1 MTDLVEIAAMNKKI
15 LLVTGGSRGIGAS
28 VAKMA
33 AREGYSVA
41 INYAS
46 DHKAAENVATEVE
59 KAGAKALI
67 IKADVAREDEIK
79 RLFEEIDQ
87 KLGRLTHLVNNAGV
101 VGRSSRLDAAD
112 LAVIR
117 HVIDLNVTGAILVAR
132 EAARRMS
139 TANGGKGGAI
149 VNLSSAAATIG
160 SPGEFTWYAASKGA
174 IDSFTLGL
182 SRELAKEG
190 VRVNA
195 VSPGLIETDIHASS
209 GQPDRVARMSPMIP
223 MSRAGSAEEVA
234 ETILWLLSDKA
245 SFVTGANIRVS
256 GGR

>member
-1 MTDLVEIAAMNKKI
+1 MNEKI
-15 LLVTGGSRGIGAS
+15 LLVTGASRGIGAA
-28 VAKMA
+28 VARRA
-33 AREGYSVA
+33 AIEGYCVA
-41 INYAS
+41 VNYAS
-46 DHKAAENVATEVE
+46 DIAAAEKVTVEIE
-59 KAGAKALI
+59 KAGSRALI
-67 IKADVAREDEIK
+67 VKADVSRADEIK
-79 RLFEEIDQ
+79 RLFEEIDRN
-87 KLGRLTHLVNNAGV
+87 LGRLTHLVNNAGI
-101 VGRSSRLDAAD
+101 VGRASRLDAAD
-112 LAVIR
+112 PAMIR
-117 HVIDLNVTGAILVAR
+117 EVIDLNVTGAILVAR

-139 TANGGKGGAI
+139 TARGGQGGAI

-182 SRELAKEG
+182 ARELAKEG

-209 GQPDRVARMSPMIP
+209 GQPDRVARMSPLIP
-223 MSRAGSAEEVA
+223 MGRAGSADEVA

-245 SFVTGANIRVS
+245 SYVTGANIRVA